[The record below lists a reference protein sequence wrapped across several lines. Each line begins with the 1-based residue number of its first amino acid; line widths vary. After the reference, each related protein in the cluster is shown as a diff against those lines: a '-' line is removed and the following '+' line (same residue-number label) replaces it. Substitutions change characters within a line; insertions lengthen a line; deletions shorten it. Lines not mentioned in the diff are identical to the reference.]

1 MAIMN
6 YGKYMP
12 EAGGKGKLA
21 NYQDYG
27 ADTQPAAETIP
38 FGAAVQLDGTGDA
51 VTVVKA
57 GGKPY
62 GIAMAQ
68 EIHDWVTKA
77 DDQKYVQYDAVPVM
91 RKGVIWVEA
100 GEDVI
105 TGESANVNPANGKF
119 YASDT
124 ATAGT
129 IVFPTAVFK
138 SKATTNQLVQVEINL
153 P

>member
-1 MAIMN
+1 MPITN
-6 YGKYMP
+6 YDKYMP
-12 EAGGKGKLA
+12 EASGKGKLA
-21 NYQDYG
+21 NYQDYS
-27 ADTQPAAETIP
+27 ADTKAADEVIP
-38 FGAAVQLDGTGDA
+38 FGAPVQLGSNGET
-51 VTVVKA
+51 VTNVKA

-62 GIAMAQ
+62 GIALAQ
-68 EIHDWVTKA
+68 EVHDWVTGA
-77 DDQKYVQYDAVPVM
+77 NDQNFPQYAPVPVV

-105 TGESANVNPANGKF
+105 TGELANVNPVNGKF

-129 IVFPTAVFK
+129 VVFPSATFK
-138 SKATTNQLVQVEINL
+138 SSASANQLVQVEINL